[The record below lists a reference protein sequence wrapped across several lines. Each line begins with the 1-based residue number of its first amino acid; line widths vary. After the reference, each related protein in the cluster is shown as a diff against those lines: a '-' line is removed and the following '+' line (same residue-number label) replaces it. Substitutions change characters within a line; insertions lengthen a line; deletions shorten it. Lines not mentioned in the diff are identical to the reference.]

1 MQLEESKIEP
11 QSPIQAEE
19 ENLDQFIQKN
29 VQKEKNFVIPEHHLQ
44 KVEEQVG
51 RKKKLDYVRELL
63 QKKYSGFELVATTGM
78 VDGKQKKKYAISK
91 KKWAVII
98 SKMFFFLHLTLSVF
112 LVLRLRPRPMKN
124 ENCFRQPGCN
134 ILRLLREQ
142 IVPNNR

>member
-91 KKWAVII
+91 KK
-98 SKMFFFLHLTLSVF
+98 
-112 LVLRLRPRPMKN
+112 
-124 ENCFRQPGCN
+124 
-134 ILRLLREQ
+134 
-142 IVPNNR
+142 